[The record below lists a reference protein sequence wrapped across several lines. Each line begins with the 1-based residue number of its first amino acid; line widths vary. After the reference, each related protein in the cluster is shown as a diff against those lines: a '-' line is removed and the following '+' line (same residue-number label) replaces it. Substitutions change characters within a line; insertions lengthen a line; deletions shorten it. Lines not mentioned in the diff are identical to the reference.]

1 MSGKFHELLRKSI
14 HLYPPKG
21 ITFHKVTKH
30 LVLKKVSWE
39 CSCYADDVSVHILAN
54 NDILQCFLFSF
65 SEGMRRNH
73 VKVSSEHNIELVMAQ
88 WF

>member
-1 MSGKFHELLRKSI
+1 MSCESRWNG
-14 HLYPPKG
+14 
-21 ITFHKVTKH
+21 
-30 LVLKKVSWE
+30 
-39 CSCYADDVSVHILAN
+39 CDDVSVHILAN

-73 VKVSSEHNIELVMAQ
+73 VKVSSDHNIELVMAQ